1 LTREREWHKVW
12 RKTPSQNLNC
22 QTGSDAMN
30 PVSPQERI
38 ESSSPERGAR
48 IARYAGRTGD
58 NSQGRALGYFILRL
72 SLGVDML
79 MHYVVR
85 TWGISQDFVLVTE
98 KMFVG
103 NLLPMSWVHVF
114 LTILPYFE
122 GLLGVL
128 LVLGLLSR
136 WALTAEGL
144 LVTVLLFGTALR
156 SDWTVVSHQMI
167 YLLFVF
173 ILLAVEDYDYFSV
186 DAFLTRRR
194 RLQ

>member
-1 LTREREWHKVW
+1 
-12 RKTPSQNLNC
+12 
-22 QTGSDAMN
+22 MN
-30 PVSPQERI
+30 PVSSQERI
-38 ESSSPERGAR
+38 EPSVSERATR
-48 IARYAGRTGD
+48 TARYAGRTGD
-58 NSQGRALGYFILRL
+58 NSLGRALGYFILRL

-85 TWGISQDFVLVTE
+85 TWGISKDFVPVTE
-98 KMFVG
+98 KMFEG

-114 LTILPYFE
+114 LTVLPYFE

-128 LVLGLLSR
+128 LILGLLSR
-136 WALTAEGL
+136 WAITAEGL

-173 ILLAVEDYDYFSV
+173 ILLAVEEYDYFSV
-186 DAFLTRRR
+186 DSFLARRR
-194 RLQ
+194 GV

>member
-1 LTREREWHKVW
+1 
-12 RKTPSQNLNC
+12 
-22 QTGSDAMN
+22 MN
-30 PVSPQERI
+30 PVGSQERT
-38 ESSSPERGAR
+38 ESSVTEREASIG
-48 IARYAGRTGD
+48 RYTGQVGD
-58 NSQGRALGYFILRL
+58 HSLGRALGYFILRL

-85 TWGISQDFVLVTE
+85 TWGISKDFVPVTE

-103 NLLPMSWVHVF
+103 NLLPMSWVHIF
-114 LTILPYFE
+114 LTVLPYFE

-128 LVLGLLSR
+128 LLLGLWSR

-186 DAFLTRRR
+186 DALLARRR
-194 RLQ
+194 GF

>member
-1 LTREREWHKVW
+1 
-12 RKTPSQNLNC
+12 
-22 QTGSDAMN
+22 MN
-30 PVSPQERI
+30 PVGSQERI
-38 ESSSPERGAR
+38 ESGASEGGTR
-48 IARYAGRTGD
+48 IERYAGRTGD
-58 NSQGRALGYFILRL
+58 DSLGRALGYFILRL

-85 TWGISQDFVLVTE
+85 TWGISKDFVPVTE
-98 KMFVG
+98 KMFDG

-114 LTILPYFE
+114 LTVLPYFE

-128 LVLGLLSR
+128 LLLGFLSR

-167 YLLFVF
+167 YILFVF
-173 ILLAVEDYDYFSV
+173 ILLTVEQYDYFSV
-186 DAFLTRRR
+186 DALLARRR
-194 RLQ
+194 RF

>member
-1 LTREREWHKVW
+1 
-12 RKTPSQNLNC
+12 
-22 QTGSDAMN
+22 MN
-30 PVSPQERI
+30 PVNSQERI
-38 ESSSPERGAR
+38 ESSAPERGTQP
-48 IARYAGRTGD
+48 ARYAGRTGD
-58 NSQGRALGYFILRL
+58 NSLGRALGYFILRL
-72 SLGVDML
+72 SLGVDMV

-85 TWGISQDFVLVTE
+85 QWGVSQDFVPVTE

-122 GLLGVL
+122 GVLGVL

-173 ILLAVEDYDYFSV
+173 ILLAVEEYDYFSV
-186 DAFLTRRR
+186 DAFLARRR
-194 RLQ
+194 RN

>member
-1 LTREREWHKVW
+1 
-12 RKTPSQNLNC
+12 
-22 QTGSDAMN
+22 MN
-30 PVSPQERI
+30 PVGSQERT
-38 ESSSPERGAR
+38 ESSVAERAGR
-48 IARYAGRTGD
+48 FEPYAGPSGD
-58 NSQGRALGYFILRL
+58 NSLGRALGYFVLRL

-85 TWGISQDFVLVTE
+85 TWGVSKDFVPVTE
-98 KMFVG
+98 KMFIG
-103 NLLPMSWVHVF
+103 NLLPMSWVHFF
-114 LTILPYFE
+114 LTVLPYFE

-128 LVLGLLSR
+128 LLLGLLSR

-173 ILLAVEDYDYFSV
+173 ILLAGEDYNYISV
-186 DAFLTRRR
+186 DSFLARRR
-194 RLQ
+194 RPGRTGSTT

>member
-1 LTREREWHKVW
+1 
-12 RKTPSQNLNC
+12 
-22 QTGSDAMN
+22 MN
-30 PVSPQERI
+30 PVSPSEPI
-38 ESSSPERGAR
+38 ESSAPAR
-48 IARYAGRTGD
+48 EARPGRYAVPVGD
-58 NSQGRALGYFILRL
+58 NSLGRALGYFLLRL
-72 SLGVDML
+72 SLGVDMV

-85 TWGISQDFVLVTE
+85 QWGISQDFVPVTE

-114 LTILPYFE
+114 LTVLPYFE
-122 GLLGVL
+122 GVLGVL

-167 YLLFVF
+167 YLVFVF
-173 ILLAVEDYDYFSV
+173 ILLAVEEYDYFSV
-186 DAFLTRRR
+186 DALLSRRR
-194 RLQ
+194 SIR

>member
-1 LTREREWHKVW
+1 
-12 RKTPSQNLNC
+12 
-22 QTGSDAMN
+22 MN
-30 PVSPQERI
+30 PADSQDRI
-38 ESSSPERGAR
+38 ESSATDRGTA
-48 IARYAGRTGD
+48 IERYAGRSGD
-58 NSQGRALGYFILRL
+58 HSLGRALGYFILRL

-85 TWGISQDFVLVTE
+85 TWGISQDFVPVTE

-114 LTILPYFE
+114 LTVLPYFE

-128 LVLGLLSR
+128 LVLGLWSR

-173 ILLAVEDYDYFSV
+173 ILLAVEQYDYFSL
-186 DAFLTRRR
+186 DAFLVRRR
-194 RLQ
+194 RN